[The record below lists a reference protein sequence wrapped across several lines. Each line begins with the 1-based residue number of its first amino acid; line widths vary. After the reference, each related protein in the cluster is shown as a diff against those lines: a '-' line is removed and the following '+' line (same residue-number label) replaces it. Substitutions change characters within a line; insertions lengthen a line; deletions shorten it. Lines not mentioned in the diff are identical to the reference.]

1 MPAPI
6 SDHMQAILGR
16 LQAGEQMSARA
27 AWKSQPGS
35 VRQSVHAR
43 LYAWRLE
50 GVLHIA
56 RWEQHTS
63 GGKPAPVYAF
73 GPGKDAQRAPKLTP
87 YEHVKRQRALLRAV
101 REQQQR
107 MHKIDPVLSALL
119 GVRA

>member
-6 SDHMQAILGR
+6 SNHMQAILDR

-43 LYAWRLE
+43 LYAWHLE
-50 GVLHIA
+50 GVLHVA

-73 GPGKDAQRAPKLTP
+73 GPGKDAPRAPKPTP
-87 YEHVKRQRALLRAV
+87 YEHVKHQRERLRRV
-101 REQQQR
+101 RHQWQQL
-107 MHKIDPVLSALL
+107 HTIDPVLSALL
-119 GVRA
+119 GVAR